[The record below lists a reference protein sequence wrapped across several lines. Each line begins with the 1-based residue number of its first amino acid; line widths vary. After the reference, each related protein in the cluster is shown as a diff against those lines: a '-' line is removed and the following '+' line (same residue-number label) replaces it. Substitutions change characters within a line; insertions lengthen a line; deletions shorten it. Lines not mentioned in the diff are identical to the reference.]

1 MSFFNRSKNKLAVI
15 NFKFNRIIVVVRKE
29 SFLMIFDSLVESTE
43 KYFKYSIFLVSSILN

>member
-15 NFKFNRIIVVVRKE
+15 DFKFNRIMVVVRKE

>member
-15 NFKFNRIIVVVRKE
+15 NFKFNRIMVVVRKE